1 MSKAKVYK
9 NGVKAAIYEIANG
22 IHNVGMI
29 DRRTMRR
36 FDEPCLTPVHEFS
49 AEKIRALREREE
61 VSQMVFAHYLNV
73 TKESVSQWERGQKK
87 PAGTTLKL
95 LFLVDRNGLESIA

>member
-9 NGVKAAIYEIANG
+9 SDVKAAIHEIANG
-22 IHNVGMI
+22 LHNVGMI
-29 DRRTMRR
+29 DRLTMRR
-36 FDEPCLTPVHEFS
+36 FDESCLMPVHEFS
-49 AEKIRALREREE
+49 AEEIRALREREE
-61 VSQMVFAHYLNV
+61 VSQMIFAHYLHV

-95 LFLVDRNGLESIA
+95 LSLVERNGLESIA